1 LKQWHQRLRADF
13 VAGQFDDTMHCET
26 PDLSQVTFEPDN
38 AKDFA
43 PEPSVYFL
51 VRWRPP
57 YHFTMMDI
65 SDKPWPRCTQEDR
78 EADEWRT
85 LFNTQEWRW

>member
-1 LKQWHQRLRADF
+1 
-13 VAGQFDDTMHCET
+13 MHCET

-78 EADEWRT
+78 EADEWRNPLQHPGMALVT
-85 LFNTQEWRW
+85 VRSALAVKQ